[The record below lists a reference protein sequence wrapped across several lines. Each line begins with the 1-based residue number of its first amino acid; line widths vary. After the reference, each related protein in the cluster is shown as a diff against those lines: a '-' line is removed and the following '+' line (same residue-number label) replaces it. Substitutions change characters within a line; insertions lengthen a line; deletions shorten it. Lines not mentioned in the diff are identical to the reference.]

1 MLGTRIMANPIT
13 ALDAGM
19 ARLFHAVRHRP
30 GASEFNRYALSTLPI
45 PQPGTHHA

>member
-30 GASEFNRYALSTLPI
+30 GASEFNRWAITAP
-45 PQPGTHHA
+45 P